1 MFRIFRGLKAM
12 PRYTGQAVLA
22 LLALFVALLPSGL
35 QASAQI
41 TLDATSQQTG
51 AAGIISLSWSHVL
64 GSGGSRM
71 IVCGV
76 TLAYN
81 DTAVA
86 APLAVT
92 PSMTFDGLAMT
103 ASVQAPTHAESS
115 TAKIFSQIFYIDEA
129 GLGSVGA
136 GTYNVVLTIP
146 TAVTGG
152 ASGGCTSLF
161 GVNQAAPEATATGY
175 SGSSTAVTDALT
187 TITAGDWVIDAFA
200 GGYGSN
206 GSATPNTGQTKLYN
220 IQSAAGALTTGGS
233 NGGNIAAS
241 SYELVANPGIVSV
254 GWTATVAR
262 QAYAAAAFAPTP
274 TTNYTVSTSV
284 SPTGGGTITL
294 SPSQAS
300 YPSGTSVQVTAN
312 PSIGYSFSSFS
323 GAVTGTTNPATLV
336 VNGNKSVTATFV
348 ASQCVLTIN
357 VVGSGTVT
365 PASGSTYVCGTPVT
379 ITATP
384 GTGYSFGQ
392 FSGALTGTTNPQTL
406 TLNTSSTVTATF
418 VQGTP
423 CTLAT
428 SVTGSGSI
436 TVNPA
441 GTVFSCGTSLTVTA
455 VPAKYFS
462 LTGFS
467 GALTG
472 TTNPQIFTIN
482 SNSTIGAA
490 FAQTNYPINVTIAG
504 PGTVTANPVDSGNG
518 YAAGTSV
525 TLTATPNS
533 GAFFNGFSG
542 SVTSTTSPATTTV
555 NAAENVTATF
565 TNAVITKDAVSHAA
579 STSASAT
586 TLTWQHTLG
595 SGSSRAMVIAVGETD
610 SLPSPDP
617 YAVVNSVTFNGV
629 YATPI
634 PNSTV
639 YGGTSGMVQTQ
650 LFYLLESELPAAGTY
665 TVQVNLAGP
674 IGGISAGAVSLIG
687 VNQGPP
693 EAVATNKNTSGAD
706 LISTPIT
713 TLTNNAWVVDLVED
727 GDVAALTANAGQTLA
742 WQAEAASGTGG
753 SSTEAVATAGAVTLG
768 WAGSAN
774 RLAQSLAAFPPATAT
789 IPATYTLASSVA
801 GGVGGTI
808 TANPGLS
815 AYPVG
820 TGVLLTATPQTGYAF
835 SSWSGDYTSTSN
847 PLPITMA
854 SNHNVVA
861 NFAVAATCSVTI
873 NIVGSGTLNIG
884 SGVYNCGTVLQLVAT
899 PASGYTFTSFS
910 GALNSTDNPSY
921 FTLSA
926 NSTITAEFDAI
937 PQCSLAISNVGQ
949 GSVSPGSG
957 SYACG
962 SVLTLQATAGSGYA
976 FSGYSG
982 DYVGT
987 GNPATITLNQNM
999 NITATFLA
1007 GSGCTLTTSVTGQG
1021 TITPSSGTWACGTVI
1036 SMEADAAAKYLFNGW
1051 GGALSGSTTP
1061 TTLTMSANENVT
1073 ASFVVNIAGVTGDT
1087 RTVTQPVYPAVCTV
1101 LTAVQSVSSPL
1112 ETAPDTTR
1120 VQAALNACPSGQAVE
1135 FSANGSANAF
1145 IIQPIT
1151 LPAGVTMLVDP
1162 EITILGSIKYADYS
1176 CSTSANWC
1184 TPLISVAPNAYP
1196 SPGSAIMGLGVI
1208 DGRGGVTLTDKG
1220 ESWWATGQDARPRLV
1235 YLSSH
1240 TTGASS
1246 DNFTAYQITLQNSP
1260 KFHLSGVGN
1269 DLTVWGVK
1277 IKAPPDSPNT
1287 DGIDPSGSSNITIT
1301 KSYISDGDDWISPKA
1316 DSGHIS
1322 NVTIDYNYTYSGH
1335 GISIGSETN
1344 AGLNNMYVHDIV
1356 IDNGFGGTSFDSLRI
1371 KSGASEGGEVYDVLY
1386 QNICINNGGDTIVID
1401 PYYTSATGTLYPN
1414 FHDIT
1419 FSNVHKLLHNS
1430 SYKSTMTGYNT
1441 NGVVFPLT
1449 VTLDN
1454 IAFDNDSTNDF
1465 KAPDNFNNV
1474 QFTFGPGPVSMASF
1488 LEADAAVPTNYIT
1501 VTNSV
1506 SNSNAPYNCTG
1517 VFVYLAGDLTAPKAT
1532 VTAGTSPAITAVLQ
1546 NLVSPLVAGTVSYA
1560 QQNAPTGTIQL
1571 LEGTNVVGTGT
1582 INGRLTYITV
1592 QNITAGTH
1600 VYTAQYLGDSHYSPL
1615 SFGNFTLVATSAAP
1629 VAANQSVT
1637 VSYNTATPITL
1648 TATGSGT
1655 LTYSVAT
1662 NPTHGTLT
1670 GTAPNLTYTP
1680 TAGYSGADS
1689 FTFTASN
1696 GATSNVATVSITV
1709 QPQPSLLSQTITF
1722 PAPVTPVTYGAA
1734 PITLT
1739 ASASSGLAVSY
1750 SLTGPGSL
1758 NGNVLS
1764 FTGVGSIVVTASQAG
1779 NSSYT
1784 PATPVQ
1790 QTVVVNPVT
1799 TTLILASLNPSSVT
1813 SGTVVTLSATLLPAI
1828 AGETVSFLNGS
1839 TVLGNGITN
1848 TSGLATYSLTAG
1860 AAGTSYTLSASF
1872 AATGNYGASAS
1883 TSQTLTVTAITTT
1896 TTLAP
1901 LGSSSVASGSTVTLS
1916 ATVTPAVAGE
1926 TVSFLNGTATLGTGT
1941 TNASGVA
1948 TYTLTAGAAGTLY
1961 TLSASFAA
1969 TGNYGA
1975 SASTSQTLT
1984 VSAITTTTTL
1994 APLGS
1999 SSVVS
2004 GSTVTLSATVTPAVA
2019 GETVSFLNGTAS
2031 LGTGTTNTSGVATY
2045 TLTAGA
2051 AGTSYT
2057 LSASF
2062 AATGNY
2068 GASASTS
2075 QTLTVTAITTTTTL
2089 APLGATVITGS
2100 TLTLSAT
2107 VLPAVAGE
2115 TVSFLN
2121 GTAALGIGTTSASG
2135 VATYTLTAG
2144 AVGTSYTLSAS
2155 FVATGNYGA
2164 STSAS
2169 QTVTVIATPNPL
2181 TLTVTPSISIAPG
2194 ASGTVTLTV
2203 TPANGYTGAVALT
2216 CSSPVTYVTCS
2227 VAPSSVTLSGTA
2239 AVTGVGTISVAATT
2253 ASLER
2258 SHGGIALAMLAPFG
2272 LLGLALASR
2281 KRKILLRRA
2290 GLVLVLAV
2298 GIVAAACGV
2307 TGCGGGVSSSG
2318 DNVPPGTQIVTF
2330 TGTAAG
2336 VSQSATVT
2344 VNIN

>member
-1 MFRIFRGLKAM
+1 MFRIARTLNVTHRSTFRATMG
-12 PRYTGQAVLA
+12 
-22 LLALFVALLPSGL
+22 LLAGLLLSGI

-41 TLDATSQQTG
+41 TFDATSQQTG
-51 AAGIISLSWSHVL
+51 SAGITSLTWSHPL
-64 GSGGSRM
+64 GNGGRRM
-71 IVCGV
+71 VVCGV

-81 DTAVA
+81 DAAIA

-115 TAKIFSQIFYIDEA
+115 TAKIFSQIFYIDDA
-129 GLGSVGA
+129 ALGAVGS
-136 GTYNVVLTIP
+136 GSYNVVLTIP

-161 GVNQAAPEATATGY
+161 GVNQTAPEATATGY
-175 SGSSTAVTDALT
+175 SGSSTAVLDTLT
-187 TITAGDWVIDAFA
+187 TITAGDWVIDAFG
-200 GGYGSN
+200 GGYGTN
-206 GSATPNTGQTKLYN
+206 GSGTPNVGQTQLYN
-220 IQSAAGALTTGGS
+220 IGSASGAKTTAGS
-233 NGGNIAAS
+233 NGGNVAAS
-241 SYELVANPGIVSV
+241 SYELVANPGVVSV
-254 GWTATVAR
+254 GWNATVAR
-262 QAYAAAAFAPTP
+262 QAYAAAAFAPAP
-274 TTNYTVSTSV
+274 TTDYTVSTSV
-284 SPTGGGTITL
+284 SPSGGGTITL
-294 SPSQAS
+294 TPSQSS
-300 YPSGTSVQVTAN
+300 YPSGTNVQVTAN
-312 PSIGYSFSSFS
+312 PSIGYSFSAFT
-323 GAVTGTTNPATLV
+323 GDVTGTTNPATLV
-336 VNGNKSVTATFV
+336 VNGNKSVTASFV
-348 ASQCVLTIN
+348 PSQCVLTIN
-357 VVGSGTVT
+357 VVGTGTVT
-365 PASGSTYVCGTPVT
+365 PASGSSYVCGTPVT
-379 ITATP
+379 VTATP
-384 GTGYSFGQ
+384 GSGYSFGQ
-392 FSGALTGTTNPQTL
+392 FGGALTGSTNPQVL
-406 TLNTSSTVTATF
+406 TLNTSSTVIATF
-418 VQGTP
+418 VQGTS

-428 SVTGSGSI
+428 NVTGSGSI

-455 VPAKYFS
+455 VPAQYFS

-467 GALTG
+467 GALSG
-472 TTNPQIFTIN
+472 TTNPQTFTIN
-482 SNSTIGAA
+482 ANSTIGAA
-490 FAQTNYPINVTIAG
+490 FAQTSYPIDVTITG
-504 PGTVTANPVDSGNG
+504 PGTVTANPTDSGNG
-518 YAAGTSV
+518 YATGTSV
-525 TLTATPNS
+525 TLTATPSS

-542 SVTSTTSPATTTV
+542 AVTGTTNPATIVV
-555 NAAENVTATF
+555 NAAKNVTATF
-565 TNAVITKDAVSHAA
+565 SNAVITKDAVSHASSSG
-579 STSASAT
+579 STG

-595 SGSSRAMVIAVGETD
+595 SGVSRGIVIAVGETD

-634 PNSTV
+634 PNSTI
-639 YGGTSGMVQTQ
+639 YGGTSGMVQAE

-674 IGGISAGAVSLIG
+674 IAGISAGAVSLIG

-727 GDVAALTANAGQTLA
+727 GDVAALTPNAGQTLA

-753 SSTEAVATAGAVTLG
+753 SSTEAVGTAGATTLG

-789 IPATYTLASSVA
+789 IPATYTLITSVA

-808 TANPGLS
+808 SANPGLS
-815 AYPVG
+815 SYPVS
-820 TGVLLTATPQTGYAF
+820 TGVLLTATPQVGYSF

-847 PLPITMA
+847 PLPITMDT
-854 SNHNVVA
+854 NRNVVA
-861 NFAVAATCSVTI
+861 NFAVAATCTVTI
-873 NIVGSGTLNIG
+873 NIVGSGTLNVS
-884 SGVYNCGTVLQLVAT
+884 SGIYNCGTVLQLVAT

-910 GALNSTDNPSY
+910 GAVTSTDNPTY

-926 NSTITAEFDAI
+926 NSTITAEFDPI
-937 PQCSLAISNVGQ
+937 PQCSLTLSTVGQ
-949 GSVSPGSG
+949 GTVSPGSG
-957 SYACG
+957 NYSCG
-962 SVLTLQATAGSGYA
+962 TVLTLQATAGSGYA

-987 GNPATITLNQNM
+987 GNPVTVTLSQNM

-1007 GSGCTLTTSVTGQG
+1007 GSGCTLTTAVTGQG
-1021 TITPSSGTWACGTVI
+1021 TIAPSSGTWACGTVI
-1036 SMEADAAAKYLFNGW
+1036 PIEADAAAKYLFSGW
-1051 GGALSGSTTP
+1051 GGALTGSTTP

-1087 RTVTQPVYPAVCTV
+1087 RTVTQPSYPPVCSV

-1162 EITILGSIKYADYS
+1162 EITILGSIKYADYA
-1176 CSTSANWC
+1176 CDTSAGWC
-1184 TPLISVAPNAYP
+1184 TPLIAVAPNAYP
-1196 SPGSAIMGLGVI
+1196 SPGSGIMGLGII

-1220 ESWWATGQDARPRLV
+1220 ESWWATGQDARPRLI

-1269 DLTVWGVK
+1269 DLTVWDIK

-1316 DSGHIS
+1316 DSGHIA
-1322 NVTIDYNYTYSGH
+1322 NVTIDNDYTYSGH

-1419 FSNVHKLLHNS
+1419 FSNIHKLLHNS

-1454 IAFDNDSTNDF
+1454 IAFDNDATNDF

-1488 LEADAAVPTNYIT
+1488 LEADAAVPSNFIT

-1506 SNSNAPYNCTG
+1506 SNSNAPYSCTN
-1517 VFVYLAGDLTAPKAT
+1517 VFVYLAGDLTAPSTT
-1532 VTAGTSPAITAVLQ
+1532 VTADTSPNVTAVLQ
-1546 NLVSPLVAGTVSYA
+1546 NLVSPLVAGTAPYY

-1582 INGRLTYITV
+1582 INGRLTYISV
-1592 QNITAGTH
+1592 PNIATGTH
-1600 VYTAQYLGDSHYSPL
+1600 IYTAQYLGDTHYAPL
-1615 SFGNFTLVATSAAP
+1615 SFGNFTLVATPAAP

-1637 VSYNTATPITL
+1637 VSYNTATAITL
-1648 TATGSGT
+1648 SATGSGT
-1655 LTYSVAT
+1655 LTYAVGT
-1662 NPTHGTLT
+1662 NPAHGTLT

-1680 TAGYSGADS
+1680 VTGYSGTDS
-1689 FTFTASN
+1689 FTFTANN

-1709 QPQPSLLSQTITF
+1709 QPVPSLLSQTITF
-1722 PAPVTPVTYGAA
+1722 PARATPVIYGAA
-1734 PITLT
+1734 AITLT

-1764 FTGVGSIVVTASQAG
+1764 FTGVGTIVVTASQAG

-1784 PATPVQ
+1784 PATAVQ
-1790 QTVVVNPVT
+1790 QTIVVNGAA
-1799 TTLILASLNPSSVT
+1799 TTLTLASLNPSTVT
-1813 SGTVVTLSATLLPAI
+1813 SGATVMLSATLLPAV
-1828 AGETVSFLNGS
+1828 AGETLSFLNGS
-1839 TVLGNGITN
+1839 TVLGTGTTN
-1848 TSGLATYSLTAG
+1848 LSGVATYSLTAG
-1860 AAGTSYTLSASF
+1860 SAGITYTLSASF
-1872 AATGNYGASAS
+1872 AAAGNYA
-1883 TSQTLTVTAITTT
+1883 
-1896 TTLAP
+1896 
-1901 LGSSSVASGSTVTLS
+1901 
-1916 ATVTPAVAGE
+1916 
-1926 TVSFLNGTATLGTGT
+1926 
-1941 TNASGVA
+1941 
-1948 TYTLTAGAAGTLY
+1948 
-1961 TLSASFAA
+1961 
-1969 TGNYGA
+1969 A

-1994 APLGS
+1994 APLGRS
-1999 SSVVS
+1999 TAVS

-2019 GETVSFLNGTAS
+2019 GETVSFLNGAAT
-2031 LGTGTTNTSGVATY
+2031 LGTGMTNASGVATY
-2045 TLTAGA
+2045 TLAAGV

-2068 GASASTS
+2068 GASASAA
-2075 QTLTVTAITTTTTL
+2075 QPLTVTAIATTTTL
-2089 APLGATVITGS
+2089 ASIGSSTIAAGS
-2100 TLTLSAT
+2100 TVTLSSSVT
-2107 VLPAVAGE
+2107 PAVGGE

-2121 GTAALGIGTTSASG
+2121 GTATLGTGTTNASG
-2135 VATYTLTAG
+2135 TATYTLTAG
-2144 AVGTSYTLSAS
+2144 AVSTVYTLSAS
-2155 FVATGNYGA
+2155 FAAAGNYGA

-2169 QTVTVIATPNPL
+2169 QTLTVVTPPNPVTLVATPS
-2181 TLTVTPSISIAPG
+2181 SISVAPG
-2194 ASGTVTLTV
+2194 ASGTVSLAV
-2203 TPANGYTGAVALT
+2203 TPANGYSGAVTLT
-2216 CSSPVTYVTCS
+2216 CSSPVAYVKCS
-2227 VAPSSVTLSGTA
+2227 VTPSSVTLSGTA
-2239 AVTGVGTISVAATT
+2239 TMTATGTISVSATT
-2253 ASLER
+2253 ASLEQSR
-2258 SHGGIALAMLAPFG
+2258 NSITLAVLAPFG

-2281 KRKILLRRA
+2281 KRKGWLQRA
-2290 GLVLVLAV
+2290 GLVLLLLA
-2298 GIVAAACGV
+2298 GSLTMACGLA
-2307 TGCGGGVSSSG
+2307 GCGGGVINSSN
-2318 DNVPPGTQIVTF
+2318 NVPSGSQTVTF
-2330 TGTAAG
+2330 TSTATG
-2336 VSQSATVT
+2336 VSQSATVV